1 MGEFTRIYKTDLS
14 DRQLMGFWA
23 MVQAAGRDRA
33 VSYCMAPM
41 DGAGFCRWMRK
52 DDVHP
57 WIILF
62 RGEPCGL
69 FFLTDRQGKSAQCH
83 FCTLPMGTKRTAGKI
98 PAVIGFGLYALGSAL
113 WERNVSGGFLL
124 DTIIGMTP
132 VCNREAVKFIHKL
145 GAKDCGIVP
154 GACWYYDTGENVPG
168 LVTVYTRETL
178 PSWAAEL

>member
-14 DRQLMGFWA
+14 DRQLMQFWG
-23 MVQAAGRDRA
+23 MVQSAGRDRA
-33 VSYCMAPM
+33 VTYCMEPK
-41 DGAGFCRWMRK
+41 DGAAFCRWMRQ

-57 WIILF
+57 WLILF
-62 RGEPCGL
+62 RNVPCGL
-69 FFLTDRQGKSAQCH
+69 FFLTDLQGKSAH
-83 FCTLPMGTKRTAGKI
+83 LGVRRLLMGTKRTGGKV
-98 PAVIGFGLYALGSAL
+98 PAVVGFGLYALGAAL

-154 GACWYYDTGENVPG
+154 GACWYYDTDENVPG
-168 LVTVYTRETL
+168 LITVYTRATL
-178 PSWAAEL
+178 PDWTAKL